1 WRLKF
6 DPEAEIGQK
15 AHFRMDTIYRKEASM
30 MKKGKHLLIIAVI
43 AGLFLGFLGAIEDA
57 AAGGKIL
64 IYSPWKDK
72 VMKQFT
78 ALFEEKTGI

>member
-1 WRLKF
+1 
-6 DPEAEIGQK
+6 
-15 AHFRMDTIYRKEASM
+15 M

-43 AGLFLGFLGAIEDA
+43 AGLFLGFFGAIEDA